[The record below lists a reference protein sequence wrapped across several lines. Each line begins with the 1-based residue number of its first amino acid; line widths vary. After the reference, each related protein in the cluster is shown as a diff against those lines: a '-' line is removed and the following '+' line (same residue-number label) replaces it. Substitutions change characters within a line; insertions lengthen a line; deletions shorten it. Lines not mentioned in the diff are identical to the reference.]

1 MVHMLLRIHI
11 TEAGNERLEEIQKL
25 IDRIEEVREL

>member
-1 MVHMLLRIHI
+1 MLLRIHI
-11 TEAGNERLEEIQKL
+11 AEAGNERLEEIQKL